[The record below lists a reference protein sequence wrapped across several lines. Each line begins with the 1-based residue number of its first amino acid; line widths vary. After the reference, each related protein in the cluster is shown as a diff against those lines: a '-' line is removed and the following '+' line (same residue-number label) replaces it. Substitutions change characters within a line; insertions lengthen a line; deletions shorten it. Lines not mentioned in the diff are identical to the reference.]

1 MEWSAGRLKRE
12 WCGMRF
18 AKALPVAGAGRLLA
32 VGVLILITAAL
43 LGPVFREVL
52 FSGDQGPTVFATE
65 RGRNGA
71 ESVGEDSIK
80 ESITVDYPQAA
91 SIFPPEI
98 IAPIFLWRDAEPSAR
113 SWRIDVS
120 FADHSKKLRLTS
132 SGEGMKLGE
141 IDPRCVS
148 TANKPP
154 FLTPEQAA
162 AHTWKPEADTWALI
176 KKHSA
181 VRPATVEFTG
191 LDEEGRAVSHG
202 QVTLTTSNDPVGAPI
217 FYRDV
222 PLMPFEGAR
231 HVVQPLA
238 PAKMSLIAWRLRD
251 VGKPE
256 SRLLMTGLHTCA
268 NCHSF
273 SADGKA
279 MGMDVDGPANDK
291 GLYAV
296 VPVKQHMAIRNE
308 DTVSWNQNM
317 QVGQSRVG
325 FMSQVSPDGKY
336 VLTTFAGR
344 DQSIGSSYFV
354 TNFKDYRF
362 LQVFYPTRG
371 ILTWYSRETG
381 RREPLPGADDPNYVQ
396 TDGVWSP
403 DGKYIVFAR
412 AEAKD
417 PHPEGVPLPTEANDP
432 NELQIQYSLY
442 RVPFN
447 DGKGGVAEPILGA
460 SNNGMSNN
468 FPKISPDGRWIVFV
482 KCRNAQL
489 MRPDSE
495 LYIVPATG
503 GAARRMRCNT
513 SLMNS
518 WHSFSP
524 NGRWL
529 VFSSKSRS
537 PYTQMYLT
545 HVDADGNDSPPI
557 LIDNSTAA
565 NRAVNLP
572 EFVNIA
578 SDGILD
584 ITSPASDFY
593 RMMDDAAEMQA
604 NGDQTGAFEAWQKA
618 MAMNPEDA
626 RVNFGLGGALTTA
639 GRSNEAIVYLK
650 KATQLNPEFLEAFY
664 SLGAAQMREK
674 NIDGAIEA
682 WNNAIRISPGFFQA
696 QEGLGFAFYVQGR
709 YSDSLAHL
717 RLALDGEPDRVSV
730 LVLAASLMATSADAA
745 VLNGPEAVILAER
758 ALDLTQAK
766 DVSVLDTLSA
776 AYAEA
781 AHFDRAID
789 AVDRAIALADKQ
801 GDSNLVVKLKA
812 HRAKYEA
819 FQPLRDSVDQG
830 TL

>member
-1 MEWSAGRLKRE
+1 
-12 WCGMRF
+12 
-18 AKALPVAGAGRLLA
+18 LLA
-32 VGVLILITAAL
+32 VGIPVFWTVAL
-43 LGPVFREVL
+43 LL
-52 FSGDQGPTVFATE
+52 QFSTGVVYSVRPGLTVHAAARGASATGQDAD
-65 RGRNGA
+65 RANA
-71 ESVGEDSIK
+71 SIM
-80 ESITVDYPQAA
+80 VDYPQDA
-91 SIFPPEI
+91 SIFPPDI
-98 IAPIFLWRDAEPSAR
+98 VAPTFLWRDTEPSAH
-113 SWRIDVS
+113 SWRVDVI
-120 FADHSKKLRLTS
+120 FADHAKPLRTIS
-132 SGEGMKLGE
+132 TGEGMKIGE

-148 TANKPP
+148 TANKLP

-162 AHTWKPEADTWALI
+162 AHTWKPEPDVWALI
-176 KKHSA
+176 KKHSIA
-181 VRPATVEFTG
+181 GPATVEFTG
-191 LDEEGRAVSHG
+191 LNEPGRPVSHG
-202 QVTLTTSNDPVGAPI
+202 RVTLKTSADPVGAPI

-222 PLMPFEGAR
+222 PLMPFEGDN

-251 VGKPE
+251 IGKPE
-256 SRLLMTGLHTCA
+256 SRLLVTGLHTCA

-273 SADGKA
+273 STDGKT
-279 MGMDVDGPANDK
+279 MGIDVDGPANDK

-296 VPVKQHMAIRNE
+296 VPVKQHIVIRNE
-308 DTVSWNQNM
+308 DTVSWNQDM
-317 QVGQSRVG
+317 QVGKSRVG

-381 RREPLPGADDPNYVQ
+381 RRQPLPGADDPRYVQ

-403 DGKYIVFAR
+403 DGKYIVFVR
-412 AEAKD
+412 AEAKE
-417 PHPEGVPLPTEANDP
+417 PHPEGLPLPTEANDP
-432 NELQIQYSLY
+432 NEVQIQYSLY

-468 FPKISPDGRWIVFV
+468 FPKISPDGSWIVFV

-503 GAARRMRCNT
+503 GVARRMRANT

-545 HVDADGNDSPPI
+545 HIDADGNDSPPI
-557 LIDNSTAA
+557 LIDNSTPA

-572 EFVNIA
+572 EFVNI
-578 SDGILD
+578 SQDGMLD

-593 RMMDDAAEMQA
+593 RMMDDASDLQA
-604 NGDQTGAFEAWQKA
+604 KGDTTAAIDAWQKA
-618 MAMNPEDA
+618 LGVDPNDA
-626 RVNFGLGGALTTA
+626 RANFGLGGALSAA
-639 GRSNEAIVYLK
+639 GKSSQAIPYFRQ
-650 KATQLNPEFLEAFY
+650 ATEINPDFLEAFY
-664 SLGAAQMREK
+664 GLGVAQMREQ
-674 NIDGAIEA
+674 NADEAIVA
-682 WNNAIRISPGFFQA
+682 FKAAVQISPQFFQA
-696 QEGLGFAFYVQGR
+696 HESLGFAYYVQGK
-709 YSDSLAHL
+709 YSDALVHL

-745 VLNGPEAVILAER
+745 VRNGPEAVLLAER
-758 ALDLTQAK
+758 ALDLTQGN
-766 DVSVLDTLSA
+766 DTSVLDTLSA
-776 AYAEA
+776 AYAESG
-781 AHFDRAID
+781 HFDQAIHAED
-789 AVDRAIALADKQ
+789 QAIALAEKQ
-801 GDSNLVVKLKA
+801 GDADLVAKLKA

-819 FQPLRDSVDQG
+819 GKPLRDPEDQG
-830 TL
+830 TV

>member
-1 MEWSAGRLKRE
+1 
-12 WCGMRF
+12 
-18 AKALPVAGAGRLLA
+18 LLA
-32 VGVLILITAAL
+32 VGVPILGAAAL
-43 LGPVFREVL
+43 LVPFLRDVVATGGPGLTVL
-52 FSGDQGPTVFATE
+52 ATA
-65 RGRNGA
+65 RKMSAAGQDATDAGKA
-71 ESVGEDSIK
+71 
-80 ESITVDYPQAA
+80 SITVDYPQDA
-91 SIFPPEI
+91 SIFPPDMV
-98 IAPIFLWRDAEPSAR
+98 APTFLWRDAEQSAR

-120 FADHSKKLRLTS
+120 FGDHAKQIRAVS
-132 SGEGMKLGE
+132 SGKGMKLGE
-141 IDPRCVS
+141 VDPRAVS
-148 TANKPP
+148 SANKPP

-162 AHTWKPEADTWALI
+162 AHTWKPDADTWALI

-181 VRPATVEFTG
+181 GRTATVEFTG
-191 LDEEGRAVSHG
+191 LDDASRGVSHG
-202 QVTLTTSNDPVGAPI
+202 RVTLTTSSDPVGAPI

-222 PLMPFEGAR
+222 PLMPFEGDN

-251 VGKPE
+251 ISKPE

-273 SADGKA
+273 SADGKS

-296 VPVKQHMAIRNE
+296 VPVQQHMAIRSE
-308 DTVSWNQNM
+308 DTVSWNQDM
-317 QVGQSRVG
+317 RVGQSRVG

-344 DQSIGSSYFV
+344 DESIGSSYFV

-371 ILTWYSRETG
+371 ILTWYSRET
-381 RREPLPGADDPNYVQ
+381 RRRQPLPGADDPRFVQ

-403 DGKYIVFAR
+403 DGKYVVFVR
-412 AEAKD
+412 AEARE
-417 PHPEGVPLPTEANDP
+417 PHPNNVPLPTEANDA
-432 NELQIQYSLY
+432 NEVPIKYDLY

-447 DGKGGVAEPILGA
+447 DGKGGGAEPIQGA

-482 KCRNAQL
+482 KNRNAQL

-495 LYIVPATG
+495 LFIVPATG
-503 GAARRMRCNT
+503 GVARRMRCNT

-545 HVDADGNDSPPI
+545 HIDADGNDSPPI

-572 EFVNIA
+572 EFVNIPQ
-578 SDGILD
+578 DGILD
-584 ITSPASDFY
+584 IASPASDFY
-593 RMMDDAAEMQA
+593 KLMDDAADLQA
-604 NGDQTGAFEAWQKA
+604 KGDQAGAFEAWQKA
-618 MAMNPEDA
+618 IAMNPEDA
-626 RVNFGLGGALTTA
+626 RVNFGMGGALMAA
-639 GRSNEAIVYLK
+639 GKSKEAIFYLQ
-650 KATQLNPEFLEAFY
+650 KATQVNPEFLEAFY
-664 SLGAAQMREK
+664 SLGAVHMREQ
-674 NIDGAIEA
+674 NIDEAIAA
-682 WNNAIRISPGFFQA
+682 WKNSVRIYPRFFQA
-696 QEGLGFAFYVQGR
+696 HEALGFAFYVQGE
-709 YSDSLAHL
+709 YADALAQL
-717 RLALDGEPDRVSV
+717 RLALDDEPDRVSV

-745 VLNGPEAVILAER
+745 VRDGPEAVILAER
-758 ALDLTQAK
+758 ARDLTQSK
-766 DVSVLDTLSA
+766 DSSVLDTLSA
-776 AYAEA
+776 AYAETGR
-781 AHFDRAID
+781 FDRAKD
-789 AVDRAIALADKQ
+789 AVDQAITVAGKQ
-801 GDSNLVVKLKA
+801 GDASLIFKLKA

-819 FQPLRDSVDQG
+819 FQPLRDPEDQG

>member
-1 MEWSAGRLKRE
+1 MPRNRAGQ
-12 WCGMRF
+12 F
-18 AKALPVAGAGRLLA
+18 LA
-32 VGVLILITAAL
+32 IGVPILGTAAL
-43 LGPVFREVL
+43 LAPFLHEVVL
-52 FSGDQGPTVFATE
+52 SGDPGLTVFASAGVTSAAG
-65 RGRNGA
+65 RGAA
-71 ESVGEDSIK
+71 EAVK
-80 ESITVDYPQAA
+80 ASITVDYPQDA
-91 SIFPPEI
+91 SIFPPDI
-98 IAPIFLWRDAEPSAR
+98 IAPTFLWRDAEASAR

-120 FADHSKKLRLTS
+120 FADHAKQLRIIS
-132 SGEGMKLGE
+132 AGEGMKLGE

-148 TANKPP
+148 SANKLP

-162 AHTWKPEADTWALI
+162 AHTWKPEVDAWGFI

-181 VRPATVEFTG
+181 GRPAMVEFTG
-191 LDEEGRAVSHG
+191 LDEANHPVSRGR
-202 QVTLTTSNDPVGAPI
+202 VTLTTSNDPVGAPI

-222 PLMPFEGAR
+222 PLMPFEGAK

-238 PAKMSLIAWRLRD
+238 PANISLIAWRLRD
-251 VGKPE
+251 IGKPE

-273 SADGKA
+273 STDGKT

-296 VPVKQHMAIRNE
+296 VPVKQHMAIRSE
-308 DTVSWNQNM
+308 DTVSWNQDM
-317 QVGQSRVG
+317 KVGQSRVG

-381 RREPLPGADDPNYVQ
+381 RREPLPGADDPRYVQ
-396 TDGVWSP
+396 ADGVWSP
-403 DGKYIVFAR
+403 DGKYVYFVR
-412 AEAKD
+412 AEARE
-417 PHPEGVPLPTEANDP
+417 PHPEGMPAPTEANDP
-432 NELQIQYSLY
+432 NEVQIQYNVY

-460 SNNGMSNN
+460 SNNGMSNS

-495 LYIVPATG
+495 LYIVPAAG
-503 GAARRMRCNT
+503 GVARRMRCNT

-545 HVDADGNDSPPI
+545 HIDADGNDSPPI

-578 SDGILD
+578 PDGILD
-584 ITSPASDFY
+584 ISSPASDVY
-593 RMMDDAAEMQA
+593 RVMDDAADLQA
-604 NGDQTGAFEAWQKA
+604 KGDQAGAIEAWQKA
-618 MAMNPEDA
+618 IAMNPEDA
-626 RVNFGLGGALTTA
+626 RTNFGLGGALTTA
-639 GRSNEAIVYLK
+639 GRPKEAIFYLE
-650 KATQLNPEFLEAFY
+650 KATQVNPDFVDAFY
-664 SLGAAQMREK
+664 GLGAAQMQEQ
-674 NIDGAIEA
+674 NAEGAIAA
-682 WNNAIRISPGFFQA
+682 WENSVRINPRFFQA
-696 QEGLGFAFYVQGR
+696 HEGLGFAYYVQGK

-730 LVLAASLMATSADAA
+730 LVLAASLMATSGDAA
-745 VLNGPEAVILAER
+745 VRDGPEAVTLAER
-758 ALDLTQAK
+758 ALDLTQAQ

-776 AYAEA
+776 AYAETG
-781 AHFDRAID
+781 HFDKAKA
-789 AVDRAIALADKQ
+789 AVDQAIALAEKQ
-801 GDSNLVVKLKA
+801 GDANLIAKLKA
-812 HRAKYEA
+812 HRAKYES
-819 FQPLRDSVDQG
+819 FRPLRDPEDRG

>member
-1 MEWSAGRLKRE
+1 MRAKETAARVRRGLLPAAGL
-12 WCGMRF
+12 
-18 AKALPVAGAGRLLA
+18 
-32 VGVLILITAAL
+32 AL
-43 LGPVFREVL
+43 LGTGLVAVFFLQLERVSGADGLTAMAASRQADSEVKTARPAK
-52 FSGDQGPTVFATE
+52 S
-65 RGRNGA
+65 
-71 ESVGEDSIK
+71 K
-80 ESITVDYPQAA
+80 ITVDYPQEGA
-91 SIFPPEI
+91 IFPPDMA
-98 IAPIFLWRDAEPSAR
+98 APTFLWRDAEASAR
-113 SWRIDVS
+113 SWHIDVS
-120 FADHSKKLRLTS
+120 FADHGKAIHLTS
-132 SGEGMKLGE
+132 PGEGMKIGA
-141 IDPRCVS
+141 IDPLCVS

-154 FLTPEQAA
+154 FLTAEQAA
-162 AHTWKPEADTWALI
+162 AHTWKPDPEAWAFI
-176 KKHSA
+176 KKHS
-181 VRPATVEFTG
+181 VKGPATVVMTG
-191 LDEEGRAVSHG
+191 LDEADRAVSEG
-202 QVTLTTSNDPVGAPI
+202 RMTLTTSADPVAAPI

-222 PLMPFEGAR
+222 PLMPSEGAK

-238 PAKMSLIAWRLRD
+238 PSKMSLIAWRLRD
-251 VGKPE
+251 IGKPE

-273 SADGKA
+273 SADGKTI
-279 MGMDVDGPANDK
+279 GMDVDGPANDK

-296 VPVKQHMAIRNE
+296 VPVEQHMAIRNE
-308 DTVSWNQNM
+308 DTVSWNTDLR
-317 QVGQSRVG
+317 VGQSRVG

-381 RREPLPGADDPNYVQ
+381 QREPLPGADNPRYVQ

-403 DGKYIVFAR
+403 DGKYIIFAR
-412 AEAKD
+412 AEAKE

-432 NELQIQYSLY
+432 NEVQIQYDLY

-447 DGKGGVAEPILGA
+447 DGKGGVAEPVLGA

-468 FPKISPDGRWIVFV
+468 FPKVSPDGRWIVFV

-495 LYIVPATG
+495 LYIVPAAG
-503 GAARRMRCNT
+503 GTARKMRCNT

-545 HVDADGNDSPPI
+545 HIDANGNDSPPI
-557 LIDNSTAA
+557 LVEDSTAA

-578 SDGILD
+578 PEAILD
-584 ITSPASDFY
+584 MASPASELY
-593 RMMDDAAEMQA
+593 RLIDEAGNLQGA
-604 NGDQTGAFEAWQKA
+604 GDKAGAFEMWKKA
-618 MAMNPEDA
+618 IAMDPDDP
-626 RVNFGLGGALTTA
+626 RVNNGMGMALTA
-639 GRSNEAIVYLK
+639 ADRPNEAIFYLK
-650 KATQLNPEFLEAFY
+650 KATLANPNFLEAFY
-664 SLGAAQMREK
+664 NLGTAEMREHQVEEA
-674 NIDGAIEA
+674 IDA
-682 WNNAIRISPGFFQA
+682 WQNAVRIHPGFFQGH
-696 QEGLGFAFYVQGR
+696 EGLGFAYYMQGKYR
-709 YSDSLAHL
+709 ESLAQL

-730 LVLAASLMATSADAA
+730 LTLAASLMATTADAS
-745 VLNGPEAVILAER
+745 LRNGPEAVTLAER
-758 ALDLTQAK
+758 AKDLTQAQ
-766 DVSVLDTLSA
+766 DISVLDTLSA
-776 AYAEA
+776 SYAEA
-781 AHFDRAID
+781 GRFDQAKD
-789 AVDRAIALADKQ
+789 AVDQALALAEKQ
-801 GDSNLVVKLKA
+801 GDADLAAKLRAHKA
-812 HRAKYEA
+812 RYEA
-819 FQPLRDSVDQG
+819 DQPLREPEDQE